1 MSTAVRLEW
10 NKPLLVPLAE
20 VDAGTGAGLAAA
32 ARAWLHAHPGAG
44 AWRALARALAQRAAS
59 RRWPW
64 RAVAVV
70 QSAEELDRALA
81 RLLERGPDAEPG
93 EPCFF
98 TADRAPGAPGAPS
111 RHAFVIGGT
120 GAQWPGMGHSLFG
133 HRAFRQ
139 AMTNCDAA
147 FSGQVDF
154 APSVMLSE
162 LANQPNQLDQLH
174 IASICNFA
182 LCFSLDRQL
191 RAWGIHPSAI
201 AGHSMGEIVGAALAG
216 ALSLRDAAAVMVAW
230 CQVQRDAR
238 PGEMMVVGLPA
249 AEARALVERAPAGAL
264 SLAACNSPRSTTLA
278 GDAAA
283 LAALRDQLTAAGHRC
298 RLLRTGGAFHS
309 HLMEPLRA
317 PLLARLPAL
326 APRPPEL
333 AFYSTVGR
341 GPADADADADAGFTA
356 EHWWRNLRNPVDFE
370 GAVRQLAA
378 DGYDALWELGPHPT
392 LSASIAECVEGRAP
406 EPALFATLQR
416 DRDAAACL
424 LASVGR
430 YYAGGGELAWGEL
443 YQGEGE
449 EADAAAV
456 ELGEVKA
463 RAIPGAA
470 PARSTSA
477 AALLAAPV
485 EERRARLLHAVTAMA
500 AELLGAPPGA
510 LPGERSWL
518 ELGLE
523 SLHAVKLKAE
533 LQREL
538 QLEVPLVRF
547 LSGEP
552 LHHFVDELLLQL
564 AARPSPPPHHDGLP
578 AALRCSPRPAPRPSS
593 DAVGALGADEVD
605 ALLAS
610 LVRRCPPDELAAL
623 LREVEVAS

>member
-1 MSTAVRLEW
+1 MSTAVRLER
-10 NKPLLVPLAE
+10 NRPLLVPLAE
-20 VDAGTGAGLAAA
+20 LEASTGAGLTAA
-32 ARAWLHAHPGAG
+32 ARAWLRAHPGAR
-44 AWRALARALAQRAAS
+44 AWRALARALARRAAS
-59 RRWPW
+59 RSWPW

-70 QSAEELDRALA
+70 QTAEELEGALT
-81 RLLERGPDAEPG
+81 RFLERGPDGAPG
-93 EPCFF
+93 EPSFF
-98 TADRAPGAPGAPS
+98 SAAHDGATSAPS

-120 GAQWPGMGHSLFG
+120 GAQWPGMGQSLFG

-139 AMTNCDAA
+139 AMTECDAA
-147 FSGQVDF
+147 FSGKVDF
-154 APSVMLSE
+154 APSEMLSE
-162 LANQPNQLDQLH
+162 LVNQPHRLEELH
-174 IASICNFA
+174 IAAICNFA
-182 LCFSLDRQL
+182 LCFALDRQL
-191 RAWGIHPSAI
+191 RAWGVRPSAI

-216 ALSLRDAAAVMVAW
+216 ALSLHDAAAVMVAW
-230 CQVQRDAR
+230 CQVQRDAQ
-238 PGEMMVVGLPA
+238 PGEMLVVGLPA
-249 AEARALVERAPAGAL
+249 AEALALREGELSAI

-278 GDAAA
+278 GEPAA
-283 LAALRDQLTAAGHRC
+283 LAALRDRVVAAGHRC

-333 AFYSTVGR
+333 AFYSAVGR
-341 GPADADADADAGFTA
+341 GPAGDGGGEATRFTA

-370 GAVRQLAA
+370 GAVRRLAA
-378 DGYDALWELGPHPT
+378 DGHDALWELGPHPT
-392 LSASIAECVEGRAP
+392 LSASIAECVEGQAR

-416 DRDAAACL
+416 ERDAAACL

-430 YYAGGGELAWGEL
+430 YYAGGGALAWDEL
-443 YQGEGE
+443 YQGDGE
-449 EADAAAV
+449 EAEAAAV
-456 ELGEVKA
+456 ELGEVTA
-463 RAIPGAA
+463 IAIPGAA
-470 PARSTSA
+470 SSPGSSA
-477 AALLAAPV
+477 AALWAAPV
-485 EERRARLLHAVTAMA
+485 EARRARLLREVTTMA
-500 AELLGAPPGA
+500 AELLGVPAGELRA
-510 LPGERSWL
+510 ERSWL

-523 SLHAVKLKAE
+523 SLHAVKLKAR

-552 LHHFVDELLLQL
+552 LHHFVDELLRQL
-564 AARPSPPPHHDGLP
+564 AARPAEPPPAPPPEDL
-578 AALRCSPRPAPRPSS
+578 ARPAPRAAR